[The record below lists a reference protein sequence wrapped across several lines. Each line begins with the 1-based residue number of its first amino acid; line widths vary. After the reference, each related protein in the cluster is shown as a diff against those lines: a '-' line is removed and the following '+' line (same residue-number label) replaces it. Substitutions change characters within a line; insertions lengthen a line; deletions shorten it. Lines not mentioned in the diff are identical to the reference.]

1 MIRFFFIANRFLNSN
16 KGTGKLTGLVS
27 TLGITVGCFALIISV
42 SVLNG
47 FKSQVNN
54 RIKDF
59 EGDLKI
65 SGIGLNHDTEI
76 FDGVDEIKIVSPNR
90 ERKGIIINGSKQKV
104 VVFKE
109 INMDICW

>member
-1 MIRFFFIANRFLNSN
+1 MIRFLFIANRFLNSN

-65 SGIGLNHDTEI
+65 SGIGLNPI
-76 FDGVDEIKIVSPNR
+76 S
-90 ERKGIIINGSKQKV
+90 SL
-104 VVFKE
+104 
-109 INMDICW
+109 

>member
-1 MIRFFFIANRFLNSN
+1 MH
-16 KGTGKLTGLVS
+16 
-27 TLGITVGCFALIISV
+27 LIISV

-54 RIKDF
+54 KIKDF
-59 EGDLKI
+59 EGDIKI
-65 SGIGLNHDTEI
+65 SGIGLSHDAEI

-109 INMDICW
+109 INMDIVNHFYNIPIIGEYPNNKTGFSWI